1 MLAIA
6 GGLIFHGDMS
16 RRFRAFDARDG
27 KQLWETIVGGNVS
40 VSTITYSAKGKQY
53 ICVMTG
59 DNLKV
64 PELSKEVP
72 ELRAT
77 SGNNAI
83 YAFALP

>member
-1 MLAIA
+1 M
-6 GGLIFHGDMS
+6 
-16 RRFRAFDARDG
+16 
-27 KQLWETIVGGNVS
+27 
-40 VSTITYSAKGKQY
+40 STITYAANGKQY

-72 ELRAT
+72 ELRVP

-83 YAFALP
+83 YTLRAAITRAANRRKI